1 MRYEFLVETY
11 ETERLK
17 VLGVWSMFRDEDLPV
32 RPHATDRRG
41 RSVHE
46 QMVHQCV
53 SEDLWFRTMLGI
65 EASVAALPAI
75 ESRLDFIQ
83 RYAASS
89 AERLDALRSRP
100 ESWWEGET
108 RFFDTT
114 PVAGVGRR
122 PAHRAHVSPSRPADG
137 DAADAEPRPAQQLR
151 ADRRYRW
158 IDEEPRTGGLRL
170 PGSRGTAGGRARGR
184 AQGDAPRPR
193 ENNPLPS
200 GPGAEAPVRGDRG
213 KPLRWCHAGSAAA
226 AGILPGSPA

>member
-1 MRYEFLVETY
+1 MRYGFLVETY

-17 VLGVWSMFRDEDLPV
+17 VLSVWSMFRDEDLPV

-65 EASVAALPAI
+65 EASMAALPEI
-75 ESRLDFIQ
+75 ERRLEFIQ

-89 AERLDALRSRP
+89 AERLNALRSRP

-114 PVAGVGRR
+114 RSRAWVVVRR
-122 PAHRAHVSPSRPADG
+122 IAHTYSPPRSADG
-137 DAADAEPRPAQQLR
+137 DAADAQP
-151 ADRRYRW
+151 
-158 IDEEPRTGGLRL
+158 
-170 PGSRGTAGGRARGR
+170 
-184 AQGDAPRPR
+184 
-193 ENNPLPS
+193 
-200 GPGAEAPVRGDRG
+200 
-213 KPLRWCHAGSAAA
+213 
-226 AGILPGSPA
+226 